1 MQTIENK
8 LKNLKTKK
16 GKIVLAFSG
25 GLDTSFCVVYLKELG
40 FDVVTVTVDT
50 GGFSAADVKKIGDQ
64 AKKLGVYKHFFTDGK
79 SDLFDKFVSYIIK
92 GNILRGGVYPLCAGT
107 ERLVIAQK
115 IVEVAKKIGAN
126 YLAHGSTGAGND
138 QVRFDVALAVLAPKM
153 KVETPIRDLGIS
165 REDEVSYLKKHGV
178 QTSTEVKKYSI
189 NVGMLGTTV
198 GGNETKGSWEIPPES
213 AIPNFKTLETASKTP
228 QKIIISFEKGLPVAV
243 DGKKMSGA
251 MIIEHLNIIGA
262 KHAVG
267 KNIHLGNTI
276 IGIKGRILFAA
287 PAALILIRAHSEL
300 EKLVL
305 SKWQS
310 FWKGSLA
317 EFYGSMLH
325 EALYFDPAMRDIE
338 AYLDSSQKVVS
349 GDARV
354 LLYRG
359 NIVVEGVKSPYSL
372 MDTKIAIYGEE
383 NPLWDAKD
391 IVGFSKIYG
400 LSSVVAA
407 NVQKGKN
414 EKN

>member
-1 MQTIENK
+1 MLTAENK

-25 GLDTSFCVVYLKELG
+25 GLDTSFCVIYLKELG

-50 GGFSAADVKKIGDQ
+50 GGFTAADIKKIGDQ
-64 AKKLGVYKHFFTDGK
+64 AKKLGVYKHFFINGK
-79 SDLFDKFVSYIIK
+79 NDLFDKFVSYIIK

-107 ERLVIAQK
+107 ERLVIGQK

-126 YLAHGSTGAGND
+126 NLAHGSTGAGND

-165 REDEVSYLKKHGV
+165 REDEVLYLKKHKV
-178 QTSTEVKKYSI
+178 TISTETKKYSI

-198 GGNETKGSWEIPPES
+198 GGNETKGSWEIPPEGV
-213 AIPNFKTLETASKTP
+213 IPNFKTLETASKTP
-228 QKIIISFEKGLPVAV
+228 QKIIISFEKGLPVAI

-251 MIIEHLNIIGA
+251 EIMEHLNVIGA

-305 SKWQS
+305 AKWQS
-310 FWKGSLA
+310 FWKGNLA

-338 AYLDSSQKVVS
+338 AYLDSSQKVVY
-349 GDARV
+349 GDVRIS
-354 LLYRG
+354 LYKG
-359 NIVVEGVKSPYSL
+359 NIVVEGVKSPFSL

-407 NVQKGKN
+407 NVQKGIN